1 MAPLNPPQNF
11 KFLHFF
17 SQKKYVFVNVAS
29 SSQETPNPLS
39 LSTALFKANLFIST
53 KKNKW
58 K

>member
-17 SQKKYVFVNVAS
+17 SQKEYAFVSVAS

-39 LSTALFKANLFIST
+39 LSTPLFKANLWIST

>member
-11 KFLHFF
+11 KFLLFF
-17 SQKKYVFVNVAS
+17 SQKEYAFVNVAS
-29 SSQETPNPLS
+29 SSQETPNPFS
-39 LSTALFKANLFIST
+39 LSTPLFKANLWIST